1 MTIPASQLVDITPR
15 VIGGGL
21 SGLAFVG
28 TFLSKNASL
37 PTATA
42 VPFYSQKAVGEYFGT
57 NSNEYALA
65 GNYFLA
71 DSNSA
76 RKPNVLWFYRYV
88 DSAVSAFIRGTKIES
103 LDSLTGIED
112 GSFGIKI
119 DATTIALTGLDFS
132 AQTSFS
138 GIASVIQTAIRTAM
152 GSGDAS
158 TCTWDSNFKAFVI
171 TSGLNGLDSKIT
183 FATAGSTGTDISGA
197 LGLDNGTISQGS
209 GATTL
214 TDTMAGCV
222 NSNSNFWSFMPVWEE
237 TSSEALELAG
247 WCNSQ
252 GVRFMYAMVDTS
264 NAGLTAN
271 NQACL
276 AYQVAEY
283 YGVCSLYNTKALGA
297 MAMGIG
303 GAIDPAQLNGRKT
316 WAYKQQN
323 GLAYTVNDETSAPV
337 LLANGYNFYGN
348 YATASNQYKLFQ
360 NGQISGNAKWLD
372 TYYGQVFIK
381 DGLQNAWINALM
393 MNNTVPYNQAGYGV
407 LRAAAM
413 DTINTAVNAGFIR
426 EGVKLSESQKATVYQ
441 EAGLDI
447 SGALETQ
454 GWYLQILDPTT
465 QVRAERGTPVVNFW
479 YMDGGSVQRIQGT
492 STVLL

>member
-28 TFLSKNASL
+28 TFLSKSTRL
-37 PTATA
+37 PANIA

-57 NSNEYALA
+57 NSTEYELA
-65 GNYFLA
+65 GNYFVA
-71 DSNSA
+71 DSNSSK
-76 RKPNVLWFYRYV
+76 KPDVLWFFRKL
-88 DSAVSAFIRGTKIES
+88 DSAVAAFLRGSSNPATLDELKAITSGTLNITVNGTTK
-103 LDSLTGIED
+103 
-112 GSFGIKI
+112 
-119 DATTIALTGLDFS
+119 ALTGLDFS

-138 GIASVIQTAIRTAM
+138 GVASVVQTAL
-152 GSGDAS
+152 SGATCSWDA
-158 TCTWDSNFKAFVI
+158 NFNAFVI
-171 TSGLNGLDSKIT
+171 TSPTTGDTSTLTFASGTAAVAMGLDS
-183 FATAGSTGTDISGA
+183 GT
-197 LGLDNGTISQGS
+197 LSQGS
-209 GATTL
+209 ASKTL
-214 TDTMAGCV
+214 TETMEACV
-222 NSNSNFWSFMPVWEE
+222 SSNSNFWSFMPVFDEDA
-237 TSSEALELAG
+237 SEALELAS
-247 WCNSQ
+247 WCNNQ
-252 GVRFMYAMVDTS
+252 TVRFMYVMVDKT
-264 NAGLTAN
+264 NAGLTPN
-271 NQACL
+271 NTACL
-276 AYQVAEY
+276 AYQVADY
-283 YGVCSLYNTKALGA
+283 YGVCPVYNTKAIGA
-297 MAMGIG
+297 MTMGIG
-303 GAIDPAQLNGRKT
+303 AAINPAQLNGRKT

-323 GLAYTVNDETSAPV
+323 GLEYTVNKETDAPI

-348 YATASNQYKLFQ
+348 YATASNQFKLYQ
-360 NGQISGNAKWLD
+360 NGQISGDAKWLD
-372 TYYGQVFIK
+372 TYYGQVFIR

-393 MNNTVPYNQAGYGV
+393 LNNTIPYNQSGYGV

-426 EGVKLSESQKATVYQ
+426 QGVSLSEIQKATVNS

-465 QVRAERGTPVVNFW
+465 QVRSERGTPVVNFW

>member
-57 NSNEYALA
+57 ASDEYALA
-65 GNYFLA
+65 GNYFLG
-71 DSNSA
+71 DSNSS
-76 RKPNVLWFYRYV
+76 RKPDVLWFYRYV
-88 DSAVSAFIRGTKIES
+88 DTATAAFLRGTTVGS
-103 LDSLTGIED
+103 LDTLIQITT
-112 GSFGIKI
+112 GSFKIKVNGADLSI
-119 DATTIALTGLDFS
+119 TGLDFS
-132 AQTSFS
+132 SQTSYS
-138 GIASVIQTAIRTAM
+138 GIASAIQTKLAAALT
-152 GSGDAS
+152 GT
-158 TCTWDSNFKAFVI
+158 TCTWDSSFKAFVI
-171 TSGLNGLDSKIT
+171 TSPTTG
-183 FATAGSTGTDISGA
+183 ATSTIAYATENTTGVDASEL
-197 LGLDNGTISQGS
+197 LGLTSGTLSQGS
-209 GATTL
+209 AVTSLTETMNGA
-214 TDTMAGCV
+214 V
-222 NSNSNFWSFMPVWEE
+222 NSNSNFWSFMPVWKENS
-237 TSSEALELAG
+237 TEALELAG
-247 WCNSQ
+247 WCNNQ

-264 NAGLTAN
+264 NAGLTPN

-276 AYQVAEY
+276 AYQVADY

-303 GAIDPAQLNGRKT
+303 ASIDPAQLNGRKT
-316 WAYKQQN
+316 WAFKQQT
-323 GLAYTVNDETSAPV
+323 GLAYTVNSETDAPV

-348 YATASNQYKLFQ
+348 YATASNQFKLFQ
-360 NGQISGNAKWLD
+360 NGQISGDAKWLD

-393 MNNTVPYNQAGYGV
+393 ANNTIPYNESGYGI

-447 SGALETQ
+447 SGSLETQ
-454 GWYLQILDPTT
+454 GWYLQILDPTS
-465 QVRAERGTPVVNFW
+465 QVRSERGTPVVNFW
-479 YMDGGSVQRIQGT
+479 YMDGGSIQRIQGT

>member
-28 TFLSKNASL
+28 TFLSTNTSL

-57 NSNEYALA
+57 GSNEYALA

-76 RKPNVLWFYRYV
+76 RKPNVLWIYRYV
-88 DSAVSAFIRGTKIES
+88 DTATGAFLRGVTPAS
-103 LDSLTGIED
+103 LATLQAITAGALTIKVD
-112 GSFGIKI
+112 G
-119 DATTIALTGLDFS
+119 TTIELTGLDFS
-132 AQTSFS
+132 SEVSYS
-138 GIASVIQTAIRTAM
+138 GIADALETALATELA
-152 GSGDAS
+152 GT
-158 TCTWDSNFKAFVI
+158 TCDWDSSFQAFVI
-171 TSGLNGLDSKIT
+171 TSPTTG
-183 FATAGSTGTDISGA
+183 ATSTIEYATGDDAIA
-197 LGLDNGTISQGS
+197 LGLTSGTLSQGS
-209 GATTL
+209 AVTSL
-214 TDTMAGCV
+214 AETMEGCV
-222 NSNSNFWSFMPVWEE
+222 NSNSNFWSFMPVWNE
-237 TSSEALELAG
+237 TSTEALELAG
-247 WCNSQ
+247 WCNDK

-264 NAGLTAN
+264 NAGLTPN
-271 NQACL
+271 NPACL
-276 AYQVAEY
+276 AYQVADY
-283 YGVCSLYNTKALGA
+283 YGVCALYNTKALGA

-303 GAIDPAQLNGRKT
+303 ASIDPAQLNGRKT

-323 GLAYTVNDETSAPV
+323 GLAYTVNDETSASV

-348 YATASNQYKLFQ
+348 YATASSQFKLFQ
-360 NGQISGNAKWLD
+360 NGQVSGNAKWLD

-381 DGLQNAWINALM
+381 DGLQNSWINALM
-393 MNNTVPYNQAGYGV
+393 MNNTVPYNQSGYGV

-447 SGALETQ
+447 SSALETQ